1 MPQKDLI
8 AAALLLVAL
17 FGGVIVTS
25 CSKRIRDIFFVGMIL
40 LAPMT
45 EDYDVNF
52 LSRDFYRGT
61 TRGIEISLVD
71 VIALSLLISSVLFPR
86 RGHSRAFWPASF
98 GLILLF
104 FLYACFNVGIADCF
118 SWRSA

>member
-1 MPQKDLI
+1 LPQKDLI

-61 TRGIEISLVD
+61 TRGIEV
-71 VIALSLLISSVLFPR
+71 
-86 RGHSRAFWPASF
+86 
-98 GLILLF
+98 
-104 FLYACFNVGIADCF
+104 
-118 SWRSA
+118 